1 MEEAPMDSAKDGRL
15 ARARTSVEG
24 LSVGDAFGEQFFS
37 IHSDFVGEM
46 HENRCRNGR
55 SWKVT

>member
-1 MEEAPMDSAKDGRL
+1 MDSAKDERL

-37 IHSDFVGEM
+37 IRSDFVGET